1 MKIAERAGGSFATSI
16 EIDSWI
22 ASHWGNWH
30 PSRARDVV
38 GHHENKNQGGQ
49 IMNERLEVYHIQN
62 PPNTP
67 TWYPVASP
75 LEAIQKIEELA
86 KKDMEP
92 DSKIWGNVFGLCV
105 LDDDDGERSD
115 WRDDEDDD
123 IDAWAE
129 KHGVT
134 RDHDTE

>member
-1 MKIAERAGGSFATSI
+1 
-16 EIDSWI
+16 
-22 ASHWGNWH
+22 
-30 PSRARDVV
+30 
-38 GHHENKNQGGQ
+38 
-49 IMNERLEVYHIQN
+49 MNERLEVYHIQN

-134 RDHDTE
+134 RDHDSE